1 LKRVVYA
8 LLGAMAATQS
18 VYAQVTT
25 QGRTQVARS
34 VEHRFEVALV
44 AAQDSR
50 RDETASPLLYSGLAG
65 GAAVGYERVSE
76 RTTFSA
82 SADARVARLLPS
94 VRSPGGV
101 QPNELFTGA
110 AFRVA
115 FARAL
120 NSRRETKN
128 EFALGVEL
136 ATDISG
142 VRHTYADP
150 SRREH
155 DYGMGLA
162 TLGPQASWARRIVGG
177 AAAVRVS
184 VPVVA
189 FVVRPYADLRSAQDR
204 WPIHFAFPS
213 TFQQVRTELSYARP
227 LSSLLDLSARYRFDV
242 THVNGEQPIR
252 SATQSLR
259 FGFVLR
265 AGGER

>member
-1 LKRVVYA
+1 MKKAVYA
-8 LLGAMAATQS
+8 LLGAMAATQP

-44 AAQDSR
+44 AGQDSR

-65 GAAVGYERVSE
+65 GAALGYERVSE

-82 SADARVARLLPS
+82 SADARIARLLPS
-94 VRSPGGV
+94 VRSPGV

-110 AFRVA
+110 AFRVG

-120 NSRRETKN
+120 NARREAAN
-128 EFALGVEL
+128 EFTLGAEL
-136 ATDISG
+136 GADISG

-162 TLGPQASWARRIVGG
+162 TLGPQAGWARRIAGG
-177 AAAVRVS
+177 AAALRVS
-184 VPVVA
+184 VPLAA
-189 FVVRPYADLRSAQDR
+189 FVVRPYADLRSAQGG
-204 WPIHFAFPS
+204 WPSRFAFPS

-227 LSSLLDLSARYRFDV
+227 LSSHLDLSARYRFDM
-242 THVNGEQPIR
+242 TRVNGEQPIR